1 MQGSNIRLAQYIFV
15 AIYLGQL
22 ALVLRLYCKSRKIP
36 PYVIV
41 LTTFTSYRIHSIYVL
56 RLFND
61 PVAILFLYA
70 AINLYMDGKWSWGSV
85 CLSVGVSIKMN
96 VLLFAPAIFLLF
108 LTSLG
113 VWGTVKQLFICG
125 ALQLVLG
132 APFLATYPLQYLK
145 GSFDLGR
152 VFDHKWTVNYRFLP
166 KELFENRIFHLGL
179 LALHLL
185 LLAGFTGYAYN
196 YLQKYCR
203 LRSLQKQFEPQ
214 ILAQNKFNSA
224 LHEKQ
229 QQQKST
235 ETLSTEQQ
243 QFLNSFE
250 KSLKKQNDNLKGSAS
265 TTKVPAV
272 KDKKQ
277 EPMTTYSVHFDQCT
291 QLALLPIFLCNFI
304 GIACSRSLHYQF
316 YVWYFHSLPHL
327 VWFTDFRLTYKF
339 LLLGLIE
346 YAWNTYPSTNVSS
359 ALLHVCHIVLL
370 LGIFK
375 HFYVQSKALAK
386 NDKPKTS

>member
-1 MQGSNIRLAQYIFV
+1 MAQYIFIG
-15 AIYLGQL
+15 IYLIQL
-22 ALVLRLYCKSRKIP
+22 ALVLRLYSKSRKIP

-70 AINLYMDGKWSWGSV
+70 ALNLYLDGKWSWGSV
-85 CLSVGVSIKMN
+85 CLSLGVSIKMN

-108 LTSLG
+108 IASLG
-113 VWGTVKQLFICG
+113 LWGTVKQLVICG
-125 ALQLVLG
+125 TIQIALG

-152 VFDHKWTVNYRFLP
+152 VFDHKWTVNYRFLNVDF
-166 KELFENRIFHLGL
+166 FENRIFHLALLGL
-179 LALHLL
+179 HIL
-185 LLAGFTGYAYN
+185 LLAIFTGFSYN
-196 YLQKYCR
+196 YMQKYCR
-203 LRSLQKQFEPQ
+203 LRNLQKQFEPQ
-214 ILAQNKFNSA
+214 IEAQNRINRLEQDKKKTKNNKV
-224 LHEKQ
+224 EP
-229 QQQKST
+229 T
-235 ETLSTEQQ
+235 ETLSKDQQ
-243 QFLNSFE
+243 QFLDSFE
-250 KSLKKQNDNLKGSAS
+250 KSLKKTNNDLKGSSQAPN
-265 TTKVPAV
+265 VPQPEEVAPE
-272 KDKKQ
+272 K
-277 EPMTTYSVHFDQCT
+277 YSIHFEQCS

-327 VWFTDFRLTYKF
+327 VWFTNLRLTYKF

-359 ALLHVCHIVLL
+359 LLLHACHLVLL
-370 LGIFK
+370 VAIFK
-375 HFYVQSKALAK
+375 RFFVQSQALQK
-386 NDKPKTS
+386 SKTL

>member
-1 MQGSNIRLAQYIFV
+1 MAQYIFIG
-15 AIYLGQL
+15 IYLIQL
-22 ALVLRLYCKSRKIP
+22 ALVLRLYSKSRKIP

-70 AINLYMDGKWSWGSV
+70 ALNLYLDGKWSWGSV
-85 CLSVGVSIKMN
+85 CLSLGVSIKMN

-108 LTSLG
+108 IASLG
-113 VWGTVKQLFICG
+113 LWGTVKQLVICG
-125 ALQLVLG
+125 TIQIALG

-152 VFDHKWTVNYRFLP
+152 VFDHKWTVNYRFLNVDF
-166 KELFENRIFHLGL
+166 FENRIFHLALLGL
-179 LALHLL
+179 HIL
-185 LLAGFTGYAYN
+185 LLAIFTGFSYN
-196 YLQKYCR
+196 YMQKYCR
-203 LRSLQKQFEPQ
+203 LRNLQKQFEPQ
-214 ILAQNKFNSA
+214 IEAQNRINRLEQDKKKTKNNKV
-224 LHEKQ
+224 EP
-229 QQQKST
+229 T
-235 ETLSTEQQ
+235 ETLSKDQQ
-243 QFLNSFE
+243 QFLDSFE
-250 KSLKKQNDNLKGSAS
+250 KSLKKTNNDLKGSSQAPN
-265 TTKVPAV
+265 VPQPEEVAPE
-272 KDKKQ
+272 K
-277 EPMTTYSVHFDQCT
+277 YSIHFEQCS

-327 VWFTDFRLTYKF
+327 VWFTNLRLTYKF

-359 ALLHVCHIVLL
+359 LLLHACHLVLL
-370 LGIFK
+370 VAIFK
-375 HFYVQSKALAK
+375 RFFVQSQALK
-386 NDKPKTS
+386 KSKTL

>member
-1 MQGSNIRLAQYIFV
+1 MAQYIFIG
-15 AIYLGQL
+15 IYLIQL
-22 ALVLRLYCKSRKIP
+22 ALVLRLYSKSRKIP

-70 AINLYMDGKWSWGSV
+70 ALNLYMDGKWSWGSV
-85 CLSVGVSIKMN
+85 CLSLGVSIKMN

-108 LTSLG
+108 IASLG
-113 VWGTVKQLFICG
+113 LWGTVKQLVICG
-125 ALQLVLG
+125 TIQIALG

-152 VFDHKWTVNYRFLP
+152 VFDHKWTVNYRFLNVDF
-166 KELFENRIFHLGL
+166 FENRIFHLALLGL
-179 LALHLL
+179 HIL
-185 LLAGFTGYAYN
+185 LLAIFTGFSYN
-196 YLQKYCR
+196 YMQKYCR
-203 LRSLQKQFEPQ
+203 LRNLQKQFEPQ
-214 ILAQNKFNSA
+214 IEAQNRINRLEQDKKKTKNNKV
-224 LHEKQ
+224 EP
-229 QQQKST
+229 T
-235 ETLSTEQQ
+235 ETLSKDQQ
-243 QFLNSFE
+243 QFLDSFE
-250 KSLKKQNDNLKGSAS
+250 KSLKKTNNDLKGSSQAPN
-265 TTKVPAV
+265 VPQPEEVAPE
-272 KDKKQ
+272 K
-277 EPMTTYSVHFDQCT
+277 YSIHFEQCS

-327 VWFTDFRLTYKF
+327 VWFTNLRLTYKF

-359 ALLHVCHIVLL
+359 LLLHACHLVLL
-370 LGIFK
+370 VAIFK
-375 HFYVQSKALAK
+375 RFFVQSQALQK
-386 NDKPKTS
+386 SKTL